1 MWLYWSAW
9 EWGLGLIINLAQIVI
24 IWGESLNERSST
36 LDQPERKSLGIIL
49 IKLVNVG
56 GTNLLCEVL
65 FQK

>member
-36 LDQPERKSLGIIL
+36 LDQPQRKSLGIIL